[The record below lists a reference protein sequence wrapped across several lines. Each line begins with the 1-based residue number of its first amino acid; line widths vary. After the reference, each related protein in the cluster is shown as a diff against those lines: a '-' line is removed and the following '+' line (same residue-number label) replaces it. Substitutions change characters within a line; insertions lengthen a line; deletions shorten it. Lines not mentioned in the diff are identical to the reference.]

1 MYIYQRL
8 KDLRE
13 DSECKQSEI
22 AELLQISQQQY
33 SMYEKGKR
41 EIPLHLIIIL
51 ARYYKVSLDYITG
64 LTNDKRGVG
73 YKDETNGKYNITQK
87 NSPKAVIKI
96 KEEK

>member
-13 DSECKQSEI
+13 DSENKQSEI

-64 LTNDKRGVG
+64 LTNDKRGIG
-73 YKDETNGKYNITQK
+73 YKVENSSKYNITQH

-96 KEEK
+96 KE

>member
-13 DSECKQSEI
+13 DNECKQSEI

-41 EIPLHLIIIL
+41 EIPLTPDNYTCEIL
-51 ARYYKVSLDYITG
+51 QSKLRLHH
-64 LTNDKRGVG
+64 RF
-73 YKDETNGKYNITQK
+73 DE
-87 NSPKAVIKI
+87 
-96 KEEK
+96 